1 MLAPILPTAT
11 RRAFADLTIPYSC
24 PYSMQAW
31 HASGTYSAKDGT
43 GGSNGS
49 TMRFASEAGWGANA
63 GLKVARDLL
72 APIAAAH
79 PGLST
84 ADLWTLAGVVAVQQ
98 MGGPA
103 IAWRPGRVDY
113 ADDSKARGGLPMPGS
128 PAISFSFYRSC
139 FHTLTGRSSRTA
151 ACPTPPRRRATSVTS
166 STAWASM

>member
-1 MLAPILPTAT
+1 MSRNETHCRLTTLCWN
-11 RRAFADLTIPYSC
+11 RRAFAYPAVHY
-24 PYSMQAW
+24 PPQAW

-113 ADDSKARGGLPMPGS
+113 ADDSKARGPGWVAS
-128 PAISFSFYRSC
+128 GCHAYYLSC
-139 FHTLTGRSSRTA
+139 FPRTGRWSRTA
-151 ACPTPPRRRATSVTS
+151 ACPTPPRRRVTSVTS
-166 STAWASM
+166 STAWAST